1 MKYLSTVSA
10 QTENEERR
18 IYRSFQL
25 PSLFQRFKTA
35 IYEIGPSTSQTI
47 SFGPTDH
54 ARLNVKESTRLI
66 ERAPRTAFLQKKN
79 RSLSYAVWYAA
90 GVVCEEALPIECRLR
105 NAFAVNV
112 TYAIQTTSFDA
123 PSRSRGE
130 RGRFNEREW

>member
-66 ERAPRTAFLQKKN
+66 ERAPRTAFLQKKTAH
-79 RSLSYAVWYAA
+79 LVMLF
-90 GVVCEEALPIECRLR
+90 GTLR
-105 NAFAVNV
+105 V
-112 TYAIQTTSFDA
+112 
-123 PSRSRGE
+123 
-130 RGRFNEREW
+130 